1 MKKISIFKE
10 NYYSI
15 FLILYFVI
23 GIIFSM
29 NVGITH
35 DEPHSNWVWELNKKK
50 LSNLFLSTNYD
61 INYLNTYH
69 GYYGVGQYFIS
80 EPFEF
85 LLSLFFSQDNIN
97 QEGRILLF
105 KHPTVFFFYFV
116 SGIFFRKL
124 IFLSVKNK
132 NFANLS
138 TILFLTY
145 PYILGHSFFNVK
157 DVPFMSIWVLCTYYL
172 IKNLNNF
179 FNKNTF
185 KIKDLLILSI
195 STSFLLS
202 IRVNGIIIFL
212 EYLIFLIFYLNVFKI
227 NLLSFVIKI
236 KKELFLFITTFLI
249 TTYLFHPNFW
259 DDPKKFLDA
268 IIFFSKHIQ
277 TVCTVT
283 LGECMPTQDLPPS
296 YIFIWLLFKLPIL
309 ILFGLIL
316 FPLLEKKLFLSKNN
330 ILILGSLITTVLSI
344 ILIFIIFKVNLYDEI
359 RQILFLMP
367 LIFIISLTLLF
378 NFKKKLSNYLVSIFI
393 IFFVVQNIKIFPY
406 NYLWLNNFNIL
417 INVNKNFELDYWGVS
432 TKNIASFLNSESA
445 DEKICIISNRNIGI
459 KYYIS
464 NQNKCFKPFNTL
476 HQKNERPFY
485 VALTERAL
493 RKGVPNGCSIIN
505 EEKMK
510 LNFSKEEIVLAKIY
524 KCI

>member
-1 MKKISIFKE
+1 M
-10 NYYSI
+10 
-15 FLILYFVI
+15 L
-23 GIIFSM
+23 
-29 NVGITH
+29 
-35 DEPHSNWVWELNKKK
+35 
-50 LSNLFLSTNYD
+50 
-61 INYLNTYH
+61 
-69 GYYGVGQYFIS
+69 
-80 EPFEF
+80 
-85 LLSLFFSQDNIN
+85 
-97 QEGRILLF
+97 
-105 KHPTVFFFYFV
+105 
-116 SGIFFRKL
+116 
-124 IFLSVKNK
+124 
-132 NFANLS
+132 
-138 TILFLTY
+138 
-145 PYILGHSFFNVK
+145 
-157 DVPFMSIWVLCTYYL
+157 
-172 IKNLNNF
+172 
-179 FNKNTF
+179 
-185 KIKDLLILSI
+185 
-195 STSFLLS
+195 
-202 IRVNGIIIFL
+202 
-212 EYLIFLIFYLNVFKI
+212 
-227 NLLSFVIKI
+227 
-236 KKELFLFITTFLI
+236 
-249 TTYLFHPNFW
+249 HPNFW
-259 DDPKKFLDA
+259 DDPKKFFDA

-316 FPLLEKKLFLSKNN
+316 FPILEKKLFLSKNN
-330 ILILGSLITTVLSI
+330 ILILGSLTVTVLSI
-344 ILIFIIFKVNLYDEI
+344 ILVFSIFKVNLYDEI